1 MSGFSGGIN
10 VGPVNVFTTQNRGFT
25 AEEIAERAL
34 DKIIYVGEESHPAII
49 EQAKVYKDNIR
60 MVLVKYLRE
69 AQNSERTTICA
80 KLTMQGHSDLA
91 KIIGEL

>member
-91 KIIGEL
+91 KIIGEM

>member
-1 MSGFSGGIN
+1 MSGFSGGMQM
-10 VGPVNVFTTQNRGFT
+10 GPVNVFTTDHRGFT
-25 AEEIAERAL
+25 PEEIAERAL
-34 DKIIYVGEESHPAII
+34 DKIIYVGENSHPAII
-49 EQAKVYKDNIR
+49 EQAKTYKDNIR
-60 MVLVKYLRE
+60 TVLVKYLRE